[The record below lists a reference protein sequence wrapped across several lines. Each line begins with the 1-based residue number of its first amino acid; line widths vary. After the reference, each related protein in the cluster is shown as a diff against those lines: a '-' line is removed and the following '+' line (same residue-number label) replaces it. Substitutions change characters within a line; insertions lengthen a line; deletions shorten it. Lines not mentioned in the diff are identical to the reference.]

1 MESVNVNPEVVEDSV
16 LTALPSHGG
25 TCQGTDHFPKWG
37 TSCIRCRVIIALRNV
52 LWIRMTDRSRMG
64 MGIGSLN
71 STSSDEGAG
80 TQHGVS
86 DDQRPGVEAP
96 SPAAMHMPPPVGE
109 SWSTEDWLAALDAV
123 VVQRDALQAERDRE
137 RDRAEAA
144 EVNLGRE
151 RKAWG
156 AAEHKI
162 SSLKHRL
169 MSLEDAAR
177 RVRHGD
183 HDYDLDVIRTDCI
196 LCAAIEGRYQP
207 AWMEEPFEFLND
219 PIVKTPTPHLESA
232 SGLGYPRPP
241 VVLPPADL
249 VSWPWRLWRRQ

>member
-1 MESVNVNPEVVEDSV
+1 MIHFHPDRDGCDCDRRGLTNDDECLHADPCWISREAYAEVEHTAKQVPGLVALFDEATKELAKVEV
-16 LTALPSHGG
+16 
-25 TCQGTDHFPKWG
+25 
-37 TSCIRCRVIIALRNV
+37 
-52 LWIRMTDRSRMG
+52 
-64 MGIGSLN
+64 
-71 STSSDEGAG
+71 
-80 TQHGVS
+80 
-86 DDQRPGVEAP
+86 
-96 SPAAMHMPPPVGE
+96 
-109 SWSTEDWLAALDAV
+109 
-123 VVQRDALQAERDRE
+123 ERDRE